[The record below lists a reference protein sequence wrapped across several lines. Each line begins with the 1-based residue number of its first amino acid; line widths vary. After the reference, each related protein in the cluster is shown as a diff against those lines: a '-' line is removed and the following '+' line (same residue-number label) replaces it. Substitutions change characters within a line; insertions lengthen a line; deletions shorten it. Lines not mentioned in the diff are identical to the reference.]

1 MIASARML
9 QNTLLFRELFF
20 SFNFF
25 FGISSDSLCWT
36 WDDLWF
42 CWNSMLKLIF
52 NWFFSLVIRCRD
64 LSRSNGGPVSAYVKV
79 SLTSIFASFYIFYFS
94 IFLIFL
100 PFFIFF
106 IFPIFQFL
114 SNFFHISPPSYHIY
128 SFKNAFENL
137 LTTFPTWTFF
147 PKQVALISDTNA
159 NDSGF
164 QRTAVHRNSHRPYF
178 DHRFTFDLCG
188 NEMARIQLAVW
199 HRDREFK

>member
-52 NWFFSLVIRCRD
+52 NWFFSSVIRCRD

-79 SLTSIFASFYIFYFS
+79 SLTSIFVSFYIFYFS

-106 IFPIFQFL
+106 IFSNFSIFVQLFPYFSSFL
-114 SNFFHISPPSYHIY
+114 SHLFVQKRLRKFVNNFSNLNFLPETGCTNIRYKCKRQWLPTDSRASEFASSILWSSIY
-128 SFKNAFENL
+128 IWFMWQWNGTHSIGSLA
-137 LTTFPTWTFF
+137 
-147 PKQVALISDTNA
+147 S
-159 NDSGF
+159 
-164 QRTAVHRNSHRPYF
+164 RPW
-178 DHRFTFDLCG
+178 
-188 NEMARIQLAVW
+188 I
-199 HRDREFK
+199 